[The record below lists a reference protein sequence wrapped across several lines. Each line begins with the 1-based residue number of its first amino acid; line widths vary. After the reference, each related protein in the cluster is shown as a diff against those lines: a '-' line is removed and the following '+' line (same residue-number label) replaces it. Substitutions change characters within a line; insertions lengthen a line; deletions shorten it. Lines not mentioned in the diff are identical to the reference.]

1 MRRDWAVLMTMN
13 RRNFGPGAMVAA
25 AFIGPGTV
33 TTATLAGGNF
43 GFTLLWAVAF
53 SVAATLV
60 LQEMTARLGTVGQMG
75 LGEAIAQRTQGS
87 LLYWPSAVLV
97 IGAIFVGN
105 AAYEAGNI
113 TGAAAGLPI
122 SNDIHQTVW
131 PIVIGV
137 AALIILGTGKRHW
150 IERTLMTLVAC
161 MALVFMTAAVVAK
174 PSIAAIGSGLFT
186 PKIPDN
192 AGFLVLGLIGTTVV
206 PYNLF
211 LHASTL
217 KEHAKAGLSLSD
229 ARQDIFLSV
238 LGGGVITL
246 CIVITAAATLHSSG
260 EETRSLSQLAGTLK
274 PLLGNASELFM
285 GIGFFAAGLSSA
297 ITAPLAAAFA
307 VTEVLGLSA
316 QRRDTVFRWVWLSVL
331 ATGILFASLNL
342 KPIQLILFAQVANG
356 ILLPIIAT
364 FIVWV
369 SNDRTLLGVHTNTT
383 TQNIL
388 GVSVL
393 AVTMLLGAR
402 GIGLAFGWL

>member
-13 RRNFGPGAMVAA
+13 RRKFGPGAMVAA

-43 GFTLLWAVAF
+43 GFTLLWAVVF

-60 LQEMTARLGTVGQMG
+60 LQEMTARLGTIGQIG

-87 LLYWPSAVLV
+87 LLYWPFAVLV

-122 SNDIHQTVW
+122 TNDTHRTVW
-131 PIVIGV
+131 PIVIGG
-137 AALIILGTGKRHW
+137 AALVVLGTGKRHW

-161 MALVFMTAAVVAK
+161 MALVFMTAAVLVK
-174 PSIAAIGSGLFT
+174 PSMAAIGSGLFT

-217 KEHAKAGLSLSD
+217 KEHAEAGLSLSD

-246 CIVITAAATLHSSG
+246 CIVITAAATLNHSG

-307 VTEVLGLSA
+307 VTEVLGLSE
-316 QRRDTVFRWVWLSVL
+316 QRRDTAFRWVWLSVL

-342 KPIQLILFAQVANG
+342 KPIQLIFFAQVANG
-356 ILLPIIAT
+356 ILLPIIAM

-369 SNDRTLLGVHTNTT
+369 SNDR
-383 TQNIL
+383 
-388 GVSVL
+388 
-393 AVTMLLGAR
+393 
-402 GIGLAFGWL
+402 